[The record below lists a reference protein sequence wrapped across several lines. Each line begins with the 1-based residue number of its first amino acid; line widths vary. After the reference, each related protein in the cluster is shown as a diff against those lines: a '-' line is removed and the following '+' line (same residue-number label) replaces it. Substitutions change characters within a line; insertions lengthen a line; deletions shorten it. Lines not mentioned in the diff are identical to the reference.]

1 MIKFFRKFRQRLLIE
16 KKFSRY
22 LIYAIGEIILLV
34 IGILIALQI
43 NNYNERRKDRIKE
56 QIVLKNLKED
66 FSANQQ
72 IIDRTLALHQY
83 HLNELHLYLKHLG
96 PDVPALTDS
105 IYKFDVS
112 DYGTLNLIDGTLKAV
127 INSDLLGIIQNELL
141 KKKLSTYPSSYA
153 YYKEF
158 EDVNRDIVINKHRA
172 LGEQYTSILRLDK
185 SLLDIAEPHTS
196 DFLGWARDPQH
207 QNNTVNRITIIRNK
221 LIPALIEVQKK
232 NYEILKLLE
241 REIEDK

>member
-1 MIKFFRKFRQRLLIE
+1 MINFFRKFRKKLLIGNN
-16 KKFSRY
+16 FSKY

-43 NNYNERRKDRIKE
+43 NNYNERRKDRNKE
-56 QIVLKNLKED
+56 QIVLRNLNED
-66 FSANQQ
+66 FLANQK

-83 HLNELHLYLKHLG
+83 HLHELHLYLKHLG
-96 PDVPALTDS
+96 PNVSALTDS

-112 DYGTLNLIDGTLKAV
+112 DYGTLNLIDGTLQAV
-127 INSDLLGIIQNELL
+127 INSDILGIIQNELL
-141 KKKLSTYPSSYA
+141 KKKLSTYPSSFA

-172 LGEQYTSILRLDK
+172 LGEQYTSILRLDT
-185 SLLDIAEPHTS
+185 SLLKIAEPHKS

-207 QNNTVNRITIIRNK
+207 QNNTVNRINIIRNK
-221 LIPALIEVQKK
+221 LIPALIEVQAK

-241 REIEDK
+241 EEIKDK